1 MKCHVQ
7 RKLINIGESSYVF
20 RSGTMATVAQL
31 LADLAHLAH
40 DVKRRNHDVRLAI
53 DHATAESRKVSP
65 ATTISDHPSLQ
76 VALCLPFITSL
87 SSGNSKLVNLSLL
100 VIIRLATLESLN
112 RDQLLLIVDSL
123 HQLDLSSQ
131 VLETQLKILQ
141 TSPPLIQNY
150 TLDPEHF
157 LRLVAVCSRLASNS
171 NIVVA
176 NTASATLQ
184 QVFSSLFDKCRNRP
198 TEERS
203 LTVAVDVDPGNEK
216 VAAFQVDELESEC
229 FYVFLDLSSIIQGGK
244 LEYFDANDIK
254 LRPQSALEIIE
265 NILSLNADVFDS
277 HEELSALLKSK
288 TIPALLEVLN
298 SSNFV
303 FSMVVRTFRILHTL
317 LTSHMAML
325 DVESEIVISFANHIM
340 LNNNGRD
347 SSSQS
352 SSLPAMLPLW
362 EKILVLEFYKGLF
375 SQFAIVRQ
383 IYDNYDGNSKKKNVL
398 HEILSVLNN
407 YLLDNFSQHFT
418 NDTIQVPQD
427 RNSIRFSKLNSTMK
441 VAVLDH
447 LDKSDPPERIAP
459 LYPLH
464 LVFKILVSFSEGV
477 SDFVTNLSANAN
489 AETLESDV
497 EFITSMNEE
506 AFPEIFQL
514 FKKYVFS
521 AMDSEYFHTCVRA
534 IQKYTHAIGI
544 LGLSSLRDGLLL
556 MLSDCCIKNTVPE
569 ETKKNGASHF
579 LSIGESIVESISSS
593 IQSPAVASPSLNL
606 VSQFSELSRTAKT
619 DLVGLRSFNSR
630 QVICLRALSNL
641 ALSLGSTLQGS
652 WKIIWITFQWVDY
665 FMNGP
670 DQFSG
675 YPNLKDI
682 KKFGE
687 PRLSNQDVS
696 TLEASNTRFLESIN
710 EYQQSSFNELVLVL
724 LELYDGSRNGTSDD
738 LVPLDVCP
746 FNKTYFVDQLVII
759 AKLNPQ
765 KFLFHQVHTWNL
777 ITDYFTTLGTNRSI
791 PYGVRNY
798 IVNCFTNVIVD
809 VTRQGF
815 EANDEE
821 LDVLLAEIS
830 LNALL
835 RFLRR
840 LLALGTPQEY
850 LVLNCETELHLT
862 VLVTVH
868 GLIDGYVEK
877 YQNTWDLVFD
887 IMNTAF
893 VNSKDASADSNLND
907 KILSLITTSFET
919 LKLILDEFLTTLP
932 LSQLKSLIDTLLN
945 FCSQKYDLNISFSSV
960 SYFWLISDCIN
971 SKTGEYDKDTAA
983 SLENLSTM
991 AELQNLL
998 AKSEDSAIVNQGLNI
1013 YLLAQLSNL
1022 STDKRARV
1030 REGAIQTLFQIV
1042 DVQGKLL
1049 SSWRLVYDIVLP
1061 GLLDLSLCFEIEE
1074 KESRVDAVESL
1085 NLVLSGL
1092 VSVFT
1097 KFMTDF
1103 GNDRDE
1109 LTLIFWKKL
1118 LEYFNSMFELNWKGL
1133 NLKIFQTFQDLIVL
1147 LSRKTIPEE
1156 LSDLLFEFWVSVSID
1171 YDFVNPEYQ
1180 DSLALYNESFRPLY
1194 LIVKH
1199 KLDFESASR
1208 VMSNLN
1214 KCARYPV
1221 LKPGLNDT
1229 NKPTQLQKSVL
1240 DNLVLIDRKG
1250 TNEKILAAVIQQ
1262 LGIISSYPYEIR
1274 GRIEAKLK
1282 KMEGRLKIPSFIAV
1296 SEMALQLLEVKL
1308 GELSSTTVLLTDKVY
1323 NKIIRCLL
1331 YLVHN
1336 KAQGGNGGV
1345 QEPLWVRCNGVIYN
1359 LIDRFIKENAKD
1371 QIDEEVWG
1379 SILECITV
1387 CFERL
1392 TESQEKHNVAQY
1404 ERLTKTVLPV
1414 LFSAEVDQEELVER
1428 FVYSVYQ
1435 QSYLYEM
1442 NDIEKEL
1449 IGGLQASTLA
1459 DVQRAYKIL
1468 SGFQFADSFGT
1479 TALLPAHDNREIR
1492 LKCLEELFSFASS
1505 ANRSSAIAMECLITR
1520 AAFTLRRFIADEGL
1534 LLRKPLA
1541 KIQREEIFVLLRGLN
1556 EVSPLASTSQ
1566 MEGIYNLLSLTIPYA
1581 TRLEN
1586 ISYLVED
1593 ILRGG
1598 HT

>member
-1 MKCHVQ
+1 
-7 RKLINIGESSYVF
+7 
-20 RSGTMATVAQL
+20 MATVAQL

-65 ATTISDHPSLQ
+65 ATTISDHPNLQ
-76 VALCLPFITSL
+76 VALYLPFITSL
-87 SSGNSKLVNLSLL
+87 SSGNTKLVNLSLL

-112 RDQLLLIVDSL
+112 LDQLLLIVDSL

-141 TSPPLIQNY
+141 ASPPLIRNY
-150 TLDPEHF
+150 RLDPEHF
-157 LRLVAVCSRLASNS
+157 SRLVAVCSRLASNS

-184 QVFSSLFDKCRNRP
+184 QVFSSLFDKRRNHA
-198 TEERS
+198 TEEPS
-203 LTVAVDVDPGNEK
+203 VTVVVDLDPGNEK
-216 VAAFQVDELESEC
+216 VAAFQVDELASEC

-244 LEYFDANDIK
+244 LEYFDASDIK

-265 NILSLNADVFDS
+265 NILSLNADVFGS

-298 SSNFV
+298 SPNFV
-303 FSMVVRTFRILHTL
+303 FSMVVRTFRILLTL
-317 LTSHMAML
+317 LTSHMVTL

-352 SSLPAMLPLW
+352 SNLPAVMPLW
-362 EKILVLEFYKGLF
+362 EKILVLEFFKGLF
-375 SQFAIVRQ
+375 SQFATVRQ
-383 IYDNYDGNSKKKNVL
+383 IYDNYDSNSKKKNVL
-398 HEILSVLNN
+398 HEILNVLNN

-418 NDTIQVPQD
+418 NDTIQVPLD
-427 RNSIRFSKLNSTMK
+427 RNNNQLSKLNSTMK

-447 LDKSDPPERIAP
+447 LDKADPPEKIAP

-464 LVFKILVSFSEGV
+464 LVFKILVSFTEGV
-477 SDFVTNLSANAN
+477 SDFVNNLSANAN
-489 AETLESDV
+489 AETLEADV
-497 EFITSMNEE
+497 EFITSINEE
-506 AFPEIFQL
+506 VFPEIFQL
-514 FKKYVFS
+514 IKKYIFS

-556 MLSDCCIKNTVPE
+556 TLSDCCLKNTAPE

-593 IQSPAVASPSLNL
+593 IQSPAMASPSLNL
-606 VSQFSELSRTAKT
+606 VSQFSELSRTTKT
-619 DLVGLRSFNSR
+619 DLVGLRSFNTR
-630 QVICLRALSNL
+630 QVVCLRALSNL

-665 FMNGP
+665 FMKGP

-675 YPNLKDI
+675 YPSLKDT
-682 KKFGE
+682 KRFGE

-696 TLEASNTRFLESIN
+696 ILEASNTRFLESIN

-724 LELYDGSRNGTSDD
+724 VELYDGSRNGTSDD
-738 LVPLDVCP
+738 LIPLHTCP

-765 KFLFHQVHTWNL
+765 KFLFHQEYTWNL
-777 ITDYFTTLGTNRSI
+777 ITEYFTTLGTNRSI

-798 IVNCFTNVIVD
+798 IVSCFTNVIVD
-809 VTRQGF
+809 VTRKGF
-815 EANDEE
+815 EANDET
-821 LDVLLAEIS
+821 LDVLLAETS

-835 RFLRR
+835 VFLRR

-893 VNSKDASADSNLND
+893 VNSQDASADANLND
-907 KILSLITTSFET
+907 KILSLISTSFET

-932 LSQLKSLIDTLLN
+932 SSQLKSLIDTLLN

-971 SKTGEYDKDTAA
+971 SKTGEYDKSTAA
-983 SLENLSTM
+983 SLENLTTM
-991 AELQNLL
+991 AELQTLL
-998 AKSEDSAIVNQGLNI
+998 SKSEDSAIVNQALNI

-1030 REGAIQTLFQIV
+1030 REGAIQTLFQII

-1049 SSWRLVYDIVLP
+1049 SSWRMVYDIVLP
-1061 GLLDLSLCFEIEE
+1061 GLLDLSLCFEIGE
-1074 KESRVDAVESL
+1074 KESRANAIESL

-1092 VSVFT
+1092 VSVYT
-1097 KFMTDF
+1097 KFMMDF
-1103 GNDRDE
+1103 HDRGE
-1109 LTLIFWKKL
+1109 LTIAFWKKL
-1118 LEYFNSMFELNWKGL
+1118 LDYFNSLFELNWKGL
-1133 NLKIFQTFQDLIVL
+1133 NLKIFQAFQDLIAL

-1199 KLDFESASR
+1199 KLDLESVSR

-1240 DNLVLIDRKG
+1240 DNLVLIDKKG
-1250 TNEKILAAVIQQ
+1250 ENEKILAAVIQQ

-1274 GRIEAKLK
+1274 GRIEVKLK

-1323 NKIIRCLL
+1323 NKIIKCLL

-1336 KAQGGNGGV
+1336 KTQGSNGEG
-1345 QEPLWVRCNGVIYN
+1345 QEPLWVRCNGVIYS

-1414 LFSAEVDQEELVER
+1414 LFSAEVDQENLVEH

-1449 IGGLQASTLA
+1449 IGSLQVLTLP

-1468 SGFQFADSFGT
+1468 SGFEFDDSFGT
-1479 TALLPAHDNREIR
+1479 TALLPAYDNREIR

-1505 ANRSSAIAMECLITR
+1505 ANRSSVIATECLITR

-1541 KIQREEIFVLLRGLN
+1541 KIQREEIFVLLRGLK
-1556 EVSPLASTSQ
+1556 EVSPLATSSQ